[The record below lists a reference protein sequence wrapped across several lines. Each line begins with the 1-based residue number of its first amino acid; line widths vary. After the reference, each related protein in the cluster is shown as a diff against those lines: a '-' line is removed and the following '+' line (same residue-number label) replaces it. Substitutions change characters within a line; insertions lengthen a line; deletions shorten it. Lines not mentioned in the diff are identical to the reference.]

1 MALKL
6 TGRGNALVQTMHNAK
21 LAMPQGVQ
29 ALPSVAGRRAL
40 SVRAGAAGVCDCGC
54 NNARI
59 THSKSLFRATAT
71 GVQAYSAAV
80 DTTAVSGDSEMAKD
94 TAGKP
99 IQCKAAIAWEAKK
112 PLEVKTVTVDPPGPG
127 EVRIKIHSTALCHT
141 DAFTLSGEDP
151 EGLFPAILGHEASGV
166 VESVGEGVESVKAGD
181 HVIPC
186 YQAFCGKCKM
196 CRSGK
201 TNLCGAVRNWTGKG
215 VMQSDNKPRF
225 SYEGKPIY
233 HFMGTSTF
241 SEYTVCHE
249 VSVAKINK
257 EAPLESVCLLGC
269 GIATGLGA
277 VMNTAKAE
285 KGCTSA
291 VFGLG
296 TVGLACVDGLR
307 DVGAKMI
314 IGVDTDPG
322 KFKRAKEWGCTH
334 CINPKDHDKPITEV
348 IVEMTTEE
356 GVGGVDYSFEC
367 IGNVNVMRQAL
378 ECTHKGWGQSV
389 VIGVAGSGKE
399 IATRPFQLVTGRVWK
414 GTAFGGFKSRVD
426 VPNLVER
433 YMKNEF
439 RVDEYITHHYKLDE
453 INDAFDMLHS
463 GACLRAVISM
473 P

>member
-1 MALKL
+1 MLLSRVSQMALKL
-6 TGRGNALVQTMHNAK
+6 TGRGNALVHTMHNAR
-21 LAMPQGVQ
+21 LAMPQQVQ
-29 ALPSVAGRRAL
+29 TLPSVAGRRAL

-54 NNARI
+54 KNARV
-59 THSKSLFRATAT
+59 THFKPLFRSTSTA
-71 GVQAYSAAV
+71 VQAYSAAV
-80 DTTAVSGDSEMAKD
+80 EATTVSGDSGMAND

-277 VMNTAKAE
+277 VMNTAKVSVKLNDIISLSNPAQQHSSLMTVLH
-285 KGCTSA
+285 TS
-291 VFGLG
+291 
-296 TVGLACVDGLR
+296 
-307 DVGAKMI
+307 
-314 IGVDTDPG
+314 
-322 KFKRAKEWGCTH
+322 
-334 CINPKDHDKPITEV
+334 KPI
-348 IVEMTTEE
+348 
-356 GVGGVDYSFEC
+356 FE
-367 IGNVNVMRQAL
+367 
-378 ECTHKGWGQSV
+378 
-389 VIGVAGSGKE
+389 
-399 IATRPFQLVTGRVWK
+399 
-414 GTAFGGFKSRVD
+414 KS
-426 VPNLVER
+426 
-433 YMKNEF
+433 
-439 RVDEYITHHYKLDE
+439 LDWQVLLQHT
-453 INDAFDMLHS
+453 D
-463 GACLRAVISM
+463 
-473 P
+473 